1 MVDAGVSFGAGLLL
15 GGFGLMLAWGLLWLA
30 VGAVGVMRR
39 TCGWTILL
47 SSVSSSVIA
56 ALSMTGVFWVVDV
69 ARLSGLAFQVGL
81 MTVPLTLFVTGC
93 FRLEDGRRIGP
104 AFIEGS
110 RLMCRQLLEVHQE
123 GCGHCHEQPS
133 QASPCREKP

>member
-15 GGFGLMLAWGLLWLA
+15 GGFGLMLTWGLLWLA

-39 TCGWTILL
+39 TCGWAILL
-47 SSVSSSVIA
+47 SSVSSSAIA
-56 ALSMTGVFWVVDV
+56 ALSMTGVLWIVES
-69 ARLSGLAFQVGL
+69 ARLSSLAFHTGL
-81 MTVPLTLFVTGC
+81 MTVPLALLVTGC

-110 RLMCRQLLEVHQE
+110 RLMWQQLLDVHQE
-123 GCGHCHEQPS
+123 GCGHCHEQPPP
-133 QASPCREKP
+133 ASSCREKP